1 MSSTEHSVRRGQ
13 VSSFLLV
20 WVAYFST
27 YLLRKPLGVVKT
39 DLGLDLGL
47 TKAQLGW
54 CDTAFA
60 LPYALMQ
67 ILLPSLT
74 SRYGP
79 RALLSTCLA
88 SAGLVTCLT
97 YSGPLSSSLL
107 GLCLGLALLGGLL
120 APTWP
125 ACVAAVSSWFP
136 DNKLNTIFGFINT
149 STFAGG
155 LAGTTLAA
163 AITEYSG
170 WRSVGFYPAIIANL
184 AALLVS
190 ILLASPEEKGVNVP
204 GKVSKAVENKGG
216 ESTESSDSLLEIS
229 RIPGVRH
236 LAAGMFSLKFVRYA
250 MAMWL
255 PLYLLEHL
263 GYSKLQAGIF
273 STVFDIGG
281 IIGAPVFGLI
291 LDRYYADRPLLG
303 VILIMTLGSVV
314 TLLFIITASWGM
326 VINLSLLL
334 MVGAANCGPD
344 SSLSGSESFKLGEA
358 AGEGRGGAVT
368 SFVNGVGNIG
378 SIVEGP
384 LIGLLLTL
392 TGWEGVLAS
401 FVGVNSVGALILYQG
416 YNTRI
421 KPVLPS

>member
-1 MSSTEHSVRRGQ
+1 MTGSEQSLRRGQ

-20 WVAYFST
+20 WVAYCST

-39 DLGLDLGL
+39 DLGQDLGL

-74 SRYGP
+74 SRHGP
-79 RALLSTCLA
+79 RALLTTCLA

-107 GLCLGLALLGGLL
+107 GLCLGLALTGGLL

-136 DNKLNTIFGFINT
+136 DNKLNSIFGFINT

-170 WRSVGFYPAIIANL
+170 WRSVGFYPAVIANL

-190 ILLASPEEKGVNVP
+190 ILLGSPEEKGLSVP
-204 GKVSKAVENKGG
+204 GKANKAVETK
-216 ESTESSDSLLEIS
+216 TEQSSDSLLEIS

-250 MAMWL
+250 MTMWL

-281 IIGAPVFGLI
+281 IIGAPLFGLI
-291 LDRYYADRPLLG
+291 LDRYYADRPLMG
-303 VILIMTLGSVV
+303 VIITMTLGSVV

-326 VINLSLLL
+326 VINMSLL
-334 MVGAANCGPD
+334 MVAGAANCGPD
-344 SSLSGSESFKLGEA
+344 ASLSGSESFKLGEA

-392 TGWEGVLAS
+392 TGWEGVLGS

-416 YNTRI
+416 YTTRI

>member
-1 MSSTEHSVRRGQ
+1 MSGSEQSLRRGQ
-13 VSSFLLV
+13 VTTFLLV
-20 WVAYFST
+20 WVAYCST

-39 DLGLDLGL
+39 DLGRDLGL
-47 TKAQLGW
+47 SKAQLGW
-54 CDTAFA
+54 CDTSFA

-74 SRYGP
+74 SRHGP
-79 RALLSTCLA
+79 RSVLTSCLA

-97 YSGPLSSSLL
+97 YSGPLSTGLP
-107 GLCLGLALLGGLL
+107 GLCLGLALTGALL
-120 APTWP
+120 APAWP

-136 DNKLNTIFGFINT
+136 DSRLNTIFGFINT
-149 STFAGG
+149 STFCGG

-170 WRSVGFYPAIIANL
+170 WRSVGFYPALIASL
-184 AALLVS
+184 SALLVS
-190 ILLASPEEKGVNVP
+190 MFLFSPEEKSLSVP
-204 GKVSKAVENKGG
+204 GKVSKAAENK
-216 ESTESSDSLLEIS
+216 TEGHDDSLLEIS

-250 MAMWL
+250 MTMWL

-281 IIGAPVFGLI
+281 IIGAPVFGLL

-303 VILIMTLGSVV
+303 VILTMALGSLV

-326 VINLSLLL
+326 VINLSCLLV
-334 MVGAANCGPD
+334 VGAANCGPD
-344 SSLSGSESFKLGEA
+344 AILSGSESFKLGETG
-358 AGEGRGGAVT
+358 GEGRGGAVT
-368 SFVNGVGNIG
+368 SFVNGVGNCG

-392 TGWEGVLAS
+392 TGWEGVLGS
-401 FVGVNSVGALILYQG
+401 FVGVNTIGALILYQG
-416 YNTRI
+416 YTTRI
-421 KPVLPS
+421 KPGLLPS

>member
-1 MSSTEHSVRRGQ
+1 MTGSEQSLRRGQ

-20 WVAYFST
+20 WVAYCST

-39 DLGLDLGL
+39 DLGQDLGL
-47 TKAQLGW
+47 SKAQLGW

-74 SRYGP
+74 SRHGP

-107 GLCLGLALLGGLL
+107 GLCLGLALTGGLL

-136 DNKLNTIFGFINT
+136 DNKLNSIFGFINT

-170 WRSVGFYPAIIANL
+170 WRSVGFYPALIANL
-184 AALLVS
+184 VALLVS
-190 ILLASPEEKGVNVP
+190 ILLGSPEEKGLSVP
-204 GKVSKAVENKGG
+204 GKANKAVETK
-216 ESTESSDSLLEIS
+216 TEQSSDSLLEIS
-229 RIPGVRH
+229 RIPGVCH

-250 MAMWL
+250 MTMWL

-281 IIGAPVFGLI
+281 IISAPLFGLI
-291 LDRYYADRPLLG
+291 LDRYYADRPW
-303 VILIMTLGSVV
+303 S
-314 TLLFIITASWGM
+314 
-326 VINLSLLL
+326 
-334 MVGAANCGPD
+334 P
-344 SSLSGSESFKLGEA
+344 
-358 AGEGRGGAVT
+358 
-368 SFVNGVGNIG
+368 
-378 SIVEGP
+378 
-384 LIGLLLTL
+384 
-392 TGWEGVLAS
+392 
-401 FVGVNSVGALILYQG
+401 
-416 YNTRI
+416 
-421 KPVLPS
+421 